1 MSKSASSTANAPRIR
16 VETMKILGIS
26 CFYHDAAAALV
37 IDGRLEAAALEE
49 RFTGIKHDAD
59 LPRHAIDF
67 CLSKASLNI
76 TDLDFIVFYDKPFTK
91 FDRILA
97 GYIQTVPRSYLA
109 FRKAVPVWLREKL
122 WLPQILR
129 KELGFNGKVLFTE
142 HHLSH
147 AAGAYYCS
155 PFDHAAILTI
165 DGVGEWATAS
175 IGKGLGNK
183 IEITKTMNY
192 PHSVGLLYSAFTY
205 FLGFEVNSAEYKVM
219 GLAPYG
225 KPKYADM
232 IKDELV
238 RIYEDGS
245 IHLNMKYFKY
255 HYGLAMTGRRFEKLF
270 DRPRRNP
277 DSELTDSDR
286 DIAASI
292 QNVTEEIIFNMARH
306 TQKLTG
312 ENRLCLSGGVAL
324 NCAAAGK
331 LLQSGM
337 YDDIYIQP
345 ASSDSGGAVGA
356 ALYAHYSLT
365 DESKSGGQ
373 PYFTL
378 GPSYTASE
386 IEDFLMSIKAPYK
399 TVDENELPGLIAQN
413 LTEGKIVAVFN
424 GPMEFGPRA
433 LGFRSILADPRKAE
447 MKERIN
453 KAVKFREPFR
463 PFAPVVTEE
472 KAADYFIGVRKSPYM
487 LFNFEVKPE
496 RRDRIQA
503 ITHID
508 GTARIQTVNRDE
520 NKMLF
525 DILMQFEKLTGTAAL
540 LNTSFNL
547 RGHPIV
553 LSPKEAFRTFIS
565 SGIDIL
571 VLGHHILDKKD
582 FATGQF
588 DNFKITAG
596 RD

>member
-1 MSKSASSTANAPRIR
+1 
-16 VETMKILGIS
+16 MKILGIS

-37 IDGRLEAAALEE
+37 IDGNLAAAALEE

-59 LPRHAIDF
+59 LPRNAIDF
-67 CLSKASLNI
+67 CLNKASATI
-76 TDLDFIVFYDKPFTK
+76 DDLDYIIFYDKPFTK

-97 GYIQTVPRSYLA
+97 GYIQTVPGSYPA
-109 FRKAVPVWLREKL
+109 FRKAVPVWLRKKL
-122 WLPQILR
+122 WLPQILKR
-129 KELGFNGKVLFTE
+129 EFGFQGKVLFIE

-147 AAGAYYCS
+147 AAGAYFSS

-175 IGKGLGNK
+175 IGKGDGNK

-205 FLGFEVNSAEYKVM
+205 FLGFEVNSAEYKIM

-225 KPKYADM
+225 NPKYVDL
-232 IKDELV
+232 IKNKIV

-255 HYGLAMTGRRFEKLF
+255 HYGLAMTGKKFERLF
-270 DRPRRNP
+270 GRPRRSP

-292 QNVTEEIIFNMARH
+292 QNVIEEIIFNMARC
-306 TQKLTG
+306 TQKLTN
-312 ENRLCLSGGVAL
+312 ESRLCLSGGVAL

-331 LLQSGM
+331 LLQSGL

-345 ASSDSGGAVGA
+345 ASSDAGGAVGA

-365 DESKSGGQ
+365 GTCEKIGQ
-373 PYFTL
+373 PYFSL
-378 GPSYTASE
+378 GPSYPASE
-386 IEDFLMSIKAPYK
+386 IENILQEMDAPYK
-399 TVDENELPGLIAQN
+399 SINENELPRLIAEY
-413 LTEGKIVAVFN
+413 LAEGKIVAVFH

-433 LGFRSILADPRKAE
+433 LGFRSILADSRKAE

-463 PFAPVVTEE
+463 PFAPAVLDE
-472 KAADYFIGVRKSPYM
+472 KAADYFEKVRKSPYM
-487 LFNFEVKPE
+487 LFNFEVRPE
-496 RRDRIQA
+496 KRSEIPA
-503 ITHID
+503 VTHID
-508 GTARIQTVNRDE
+508 GTARIQTVNRDD
-520 NKMLF
+520 NRMLY
-525 DILMQFEKLTGTAAL
+525 DILTEFEKLTETAVL

-553 LSPKEAFRTFIS
+553 LSPRDAFKTFIS

-571 VLGHHILDKKD
+571 VLENHIIDKKD
-582 FATGQF
+582 IPSGQF
-588 DNFKITAG
+588 SDFKIAAG
-596 RD
+596 HD